1 MDEEGFEKSPT
12 RVTMTIYRY
21 KANTIY
27 SLVLF
32 SNDPFLEIIIF
43 STITRRT
50 YGNRKA
56 TLEHKNI

>member
-1 MDEEGFEKSPT
+1 
-12 RVTMTIYRY
+12 MTIYRY